1 MPRRGGAADVAATP
15 DDGDDNATWTTVFTG
30 TATWCR
36 LMMLGEGALGYHVR
50 VRAGNAA
57 GWSQPGPLYWLPP
70 RRGTLVHT
78 GTPRSTLWRLYEQA
92 QPPPGVDSARLHQA
106 RLLYA
111 PSRPRRT
118 CLPDL
123 QRLS

>member
-1 MPRRGGAADVAATP
+1 MRSLDKSMPRRGGAADVAATP

-78 GTPRSTLWRLYEQA
+78 GTPRSTL
-92 QPPPGVDSARLHQA
+92 
-106 RLLYA
+106 
-111 PSRPRRT
+111 
-118 CLPDL
+118 
-123 QRLS
+123 